1 MNLLKKGFC
10 YVHFDKEDSSDA
22 SDLFHSIKE
31 FNASR
36 VL

>member
-1 MNLLKKGFC
+1 MNLLKKVF